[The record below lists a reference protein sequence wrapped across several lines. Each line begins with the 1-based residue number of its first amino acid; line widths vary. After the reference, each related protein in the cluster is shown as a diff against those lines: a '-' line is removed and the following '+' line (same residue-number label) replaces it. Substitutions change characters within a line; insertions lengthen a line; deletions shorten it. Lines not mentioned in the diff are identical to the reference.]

1 MRTDFLIV
9 LVEIQQEV
17 IILNILNNFFT
28 VRVVKQWHRLPM
40 GMVDVLCLETLKA
53 LSNLVQWKVFLLI
66 PRALD

>member
-9 LVEIQQEV
+9 LAEIQQEV

-40 GMVDVLCLETLKA
+40 GMVDVLCLETFKA

-66 PRALD
+66 ARALD